1 MTTKAAELTANLVW
15 VLLGLGICLYSLRL
29 RLWDAAGP
37 GSGFL
42 PFIAGVFVGLT
53 GLALL
58 LRTWARRPREPRPA
72 PFWADAAG
80 RNRVALVVIALCVM
94 AFLMPIL
101 GFLVAATLVM
111 TFLLGLAERTPL
123 APAVTLALV
132 SSLSIYWLF
141 ASLLQVRLP
150 KGPLGF

>member
-1 MTTKAAELTANLVW
+1 MAAAELITDLIW
-15 VLLGLGICLYSLRL
+15 VLLGLGICLYSSLRL

-42 PFIAGVFVGLT
+42 PFIAGVFVAVI

-58 LRTWARRPREPRPA
+58 LRQWSKRPREERPA
-72 PFWADAAG
+72 PFWDDRTG
-80 RNRVALVVIALCVM
+80 RNRVGLVVIALCVL
-94 AFLMPIL
+94 AWLMPML
-101 GFLVAATLVM
+101 GFLLAAFLVM
-111 TFLLGLAERTPL
+111 TFLLGLTERTPL
-123 APAVTLALV
+123 VSTVALAVA
-132 SSLSIYWLF
+132 SSLCIYWLF